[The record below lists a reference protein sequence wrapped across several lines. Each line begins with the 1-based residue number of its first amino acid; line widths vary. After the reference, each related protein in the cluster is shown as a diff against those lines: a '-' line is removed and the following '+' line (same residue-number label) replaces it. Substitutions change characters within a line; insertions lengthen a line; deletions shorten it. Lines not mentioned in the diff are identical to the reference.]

1 MSESHNSNKV
11 VKDKTDEVRERNVE
25 IDKSIKLTKSER
37 RAYKKHLYDCNEEE
51 KIERRNALN
60 KIQDH
65 ESKKRFYNKNN
76 KKVKRRIQVT
86 NNILESTSKGS
97 KLSSVSLLTKYKES
111 KKLGL
116 YLIKHGKE
124 KLGLEYI
131 HLAIKYKEEV
141 YDSTHHSLLQD
152 YCEMSK
158 LEELVKKSLEAKRVN
173 I

>member
-1 MSESHNSNKV
+1 MNESHNSNKV
-11 VKDKTDEVRERNVE
+11 VKDKTDEVIERNVE

-152 YCEMSK
+152 YCEMNK
-158 LEELVKKSLEAKRVN
+158 LEEVVKKSLQAKRVN

>member
-76 KKVKRRIQVT
+76 KKVKRRIQVA

>member
-124 KLGLEYI
+124 KLGLEYVR
-131 HLAIKYKEEV
+131 LAIKYKEEI

-152 YCEMSK
+152 YCQMSK
-158 LEELVKKSLEAKRVN
+158 LEEVVKKSLEAKRVN

>member
-1 MSESHNSNKV
+1 MSESHKNNEVS
-11 VKDKTDEVRERNVE
+11 KDKTDEIIERKVE

-51 KIERRNALN
+51 RIERKNALN

-65 ESKKRFYNKNN
+65 ERKKRLNEIKI
-76 KKVKRRIQVT
+76 KERRRKIKIT
-86 NNILESTSKGS
+86 EAILKSCSKGS
-97 KLSSVSLLTKYKES
+97 KLSSVSNLTKYKES
-111 KKLGL
+111 KKLGV

-131 HLAIKYKEEV
+131 RSAIKYKEES
-141 YDSTHHSLLQD
+141 YESINHSLLQD
-152 YCEMSK
+152 YCELYK
-158 LEELVKKSLEAKRVN
+158 LEEVVKNSLEARRVN

>member
-11 VKDKTDEVRERNVE
+11 VKDKTDEVIERNVE

-131 HLAIKYKEEV
+131 RSAIKYKEES
-141 YDSTHHSLLQD
+141 YESINHSLLQD
-152 YCEMSK
+152 YCELYR
-158 LEELVKKSLEAKRVN
+158 LEEVVKKSLEARRVN